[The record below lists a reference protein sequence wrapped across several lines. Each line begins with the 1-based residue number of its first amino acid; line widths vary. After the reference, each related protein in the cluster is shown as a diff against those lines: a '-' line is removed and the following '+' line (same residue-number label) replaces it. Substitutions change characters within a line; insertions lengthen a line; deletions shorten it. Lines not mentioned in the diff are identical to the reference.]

1 MKKLTV
7 VLLSVIF
14 TTLIIGH
21 IQLISADHLEPGLGI
36 FKNEKAINTIST
48 EDSKYQ
54 IYVRVEIRNVQ
65 GELISITE
73 TTRGIHIAHEI
84 TDYTF
89 NEKLGEKEIIT
100 IDNIKYEKVK
110 YSGKPDMKQL
120 IKIDNRPSHFIGSWH
135 ISLCTVI
142 GNHGYTCVA
151 PFQVSTAF
159 VSLVEDNVV
168 ENHWTIL
175 RTIT

>member
-14 TTLIIGH
+14 TALIIGS

-36 FKNEKAINTIST
+36 FKNEKEINTIST

-54 IYVRVEIRNVQ
+54 IYLTVVIRNAQ

-73 TTRGIHIAHEI
+73 ATRGIHIAHEI

-100 IDNIKYEKVK
+100 IDNIKYEKHQFMVSHNFPEDTVK
-110 YSGKPDMKQL
+110 LKTKWTFPICGE
-120 IKIDNRPSHFIGSWH
+120 IGGHSD
-135 ISLCTVI
+135 V
-142 GNHGYTCVA
+142 CV
-151 PFQVSTAF
+151 PVFQVNTDA
-159 VSLVEDNVV
+159 VYIEEDDDVKNY
-168 ENHWTIL
+168 WTVL
-175 RTIT
+175 REMN

>member
-54 IYVRVEIRNVQ
+54 IYLIVVIRNAQ

-73 TTRGIHIAHEI
+73 ATRGVHIAHEI
-84 TDYTF
+84 TDYIF
-89 NEKLGEKEIIT
+89 NEKLGEKEVIM
-100 IDNIKYEKVK
+100 IDNIKYEKVQFVV
-110 YSGKPDMKQL
+110 SHVFDEH
-120 IKIDNRPSHFIGSWH
+120 PSTFLGMWFFPICGEIAGHSDVCLRI
-135 ISLCTVI
+135 
-142 GNHGYTCVA
+142 
-151 PFQVSTAF
+151 FQVKTAAMYAD
-159 VSLVEDNVV
+159 EDGDVK
-168 ENHWTIL
+168 NHWTVL
-175 RTIT
+175 REMN

>member
-14 TTLIIGH
+14 TALIMGS

-36 FKNEKAINTIST
+36 FKNEKEINTIST

-54 IYVRVEIRNVQ
+54 IYVTVEIRNVQ

-73 TTRGIHIAHEI
+73 ATRGIHIAHEI

-100 IDNIKYEKVK
+100 IDNIKYEKHQFMVSHDFPEDIVK
-110 YSGKPDMKQL
+110 LKTKWTFPICGE
-120 IKIDNRPSHFIGSWH
+120 IGGHSD
-135 ISLCTVI
+135 V
-142 GNHGYTCVA
+142 CV
-151 PFQVSTAF
+151 PVFQVNTDA
-159 VSLVEDNVV
+159 VYIEEDDNAK
-168 ENHWTIL
+168 NYWTVL
-175 RTIT
+175 REMN

>member
-1 MKKLTV
+1 MKKLIV

-36 FKNEKAINTIST
+36 FKNEKEINTIST

-54 IYVRVEIRNVQ
+54 IYVTVEIRNVQ
-65 GELISITE
+65 GELISVTE
-73 TTRGIHIAHEI
+73 ATPGIHIAHEI

-100 IDNIKYEKVK
+100 IDNIKYEKHQFMVSHDFPEDIVK
-110 YSGKPDMKQL
+110 LKTKWTFPICGE
-120 IKIDNRPSHFIGSWH
+120 IGGHSD
-135 ISLCTVI
+135 V
-142 GNHGYTCVA
+142 CV
-151 PFQVSTAF
+151 PVFQVNTDAVYIEEDDDAKNYWTA
-159 VSLVEDNVV
+159 
-168 ENHWTIL
+168 L
-175 RTIT
+175 REMN

>member
-14 TTLIIGH
+14 TALIMGS

-36 FKNEKAINTIST
+36 FKNEKEINTIST

-54 IYVRVEIRNVQ
+54 IYVTVEIRNVQ
-65 GELISITE
+65 GELISVTE
-73 TTRGIHIAHEI
+73 ATRGIHIAHEI

-100 IDNIKYEKVK
+100 IDNIKYEKHQFMVSHDFPEDIVK
-110 YSGKPDMKQL
+110 LKTKWTFPICGE
-120 IKIDNRPSHFIGSWH
+120 IGGHSD
-135 ISLCTVI
+135 V
-142 GNHGYTCVA
+142 CV
-151 PFQVSTAF
+151 PVFQVNTDA
-159 VSLVEDNVV
+159 VYIEEDDNAK
-168 ENHWTIL
+168 NYWTVL
-175 RTIT
+175 REMN

>member
-7 VLLSVIF
+7 ILLSVIF
-14 TTLIIGH
+14 TALIMGS

-36 FKNEKAINTIST
+36 FKNEKEINTIST

-54 IYVRVEIRNVQ
+54 IYVTVEIRNVQ

-73 TTRGIHIAHEI
+73 ATRGIHIAHEI

-100 IDNIKYEKVK
+100 IDNIKYEKHQFMVSHDFPEDIVK
-110 YSGKPDMKQL
+110 LKTKWTFPICGE
-120 IKIDNRPSHFIGSWH
+120 IGGHSD
-135 ISLCTVI
+135 V
-142 GNHGYTCVA
+142 CV
-151 PFQVSTAF
+151 PVFQVNTDA
-159 VSLVEDNVV
+159 VYIEEDDNAK
-168 ENHWTIL
+168 NYWTVL
-175 RTIT
+175 REMN

>member
-36 FKNEKAINTIST
+36 FKNEKEVNIIST

-54 IYVRVEIRNVQ
+54 IYLTVVIRNAQ

-73 TTRGIHIAHEI
+73 ATRGVHIAHEI
-84 TDYTF
+84 TDYIF
-89 NEKLGEKEIIT
+89 NEKLGEKEVIM
-100 IDNIKYEKVK
+100 IDNIKYEKV
-110 YSGKPDMKQL
+110 QFVV
-120 IKIDNRPSHFIGSWH
+120 SHDFLEDRVKLKAKWTFPICGEIGGHSD
-135 ISLCTVI
+135 V
-142 GNHGYTCVA
+142 CV
-151 PFQVSTAF
+151 PVFQVNTDA
-159 VSLVEDNVV
+159 VYIEEDDDVKNY
-168 ENHWTIL
+168 WTVL
-175 RTIT
+175 REMN

>member
-14 TTLIIGH
+14 TALIMGS

-36 FKNEKAINTIST
+36 FKNEKEINTIST

-54 IYVRVEIRNVQ
+54 IYLTVVIRNAQ

-73 TTRGIHIAHEI
+73 ATRGIHIAHEI

-100 IDNIKYEKVK
+100 IDNIKYEKHQFVVSLNFQEDKVK
-110 YSGKPDMKQL
+110 TKAKWAFPICGE
-120 IKIDNRPSHFIGSWH
+120 IGGHSD
-135 ISLCTVI
+135 V
-142 GNHGYTCVA
+142 CV
-151 PFQVSTAF
+151 PVFQVNTDA
-159 VSLVEDNVV
+159 VYIEEDDDVKNY
-168 ENHWTIL
+168 WTVL
-175 RTIT
+175 REMN